1 MDIAFLEDEEVKEAI
16 RRGLKFDNK
25 ARDSLAG
32 FGIGTSL
39 AFAGWRVRK
48 LYEKRRDE
56 KARVDV
62 KQGKIKGSRQV

>member
-1 MDIAFLEDEEVKEAI
+1 MPNFEIVDIAFLEDEEVKEAI

-39 AFAGWRVRK
+39 AFGLARAEIVR
-48 LYEKRRDE
+48 ET
-56 KARVDV
+56 
-62 KQGKIKGSRQV
+62 S